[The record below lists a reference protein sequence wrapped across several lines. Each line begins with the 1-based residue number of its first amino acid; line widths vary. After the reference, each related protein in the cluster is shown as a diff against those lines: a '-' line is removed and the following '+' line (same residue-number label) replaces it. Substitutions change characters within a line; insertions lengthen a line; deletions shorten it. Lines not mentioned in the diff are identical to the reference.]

1 MRTHIYLSTIA
12 GVALVS
18 VILSSRVTGADG
30 SARMALT
37 GQVSSMEDGPM
48 EGVLV
53 SVRQDGSTVTVTVV
67 SDERGRFG
75 FPAARIGPGHYAIRT
90 RAVGYELDGP
100 KAVDVPAEKTATA
113 DVKLRKAKNIVSQL
127 TDAEWLAIIP

>member
-1 MRTHIYLSTIA
+1 MPMRKHTVLVVTIA
-12 GVALVS
+12 TAAILLFV
-18 VILSSRVTGADG
+18 LSSRLRGADG
-30 SARMALT
+30 SGRIALT

-53 SVRQDGSTVTVTVV
+53 SARQDGSTVTVTVV

-75 FPAARIGPGHYAIRT
+75 FPATKVGPGRYALRI

-100 KAVDVPAEKTATA
+100 KAVDVPAEKTTTA
-113 DVKLRKAKNIVSQL
+113 DLTLRKARNIVSQL
-127 TDAEWLAIIP
+127 TDAEWLA